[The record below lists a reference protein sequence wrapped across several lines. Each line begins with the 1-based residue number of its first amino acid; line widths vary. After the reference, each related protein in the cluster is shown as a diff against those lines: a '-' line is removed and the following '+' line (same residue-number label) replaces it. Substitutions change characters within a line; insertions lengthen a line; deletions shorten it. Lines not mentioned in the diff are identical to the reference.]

1 MSSSVEA
8 KINKKITHEV
18 NNFKE
23 ELKTVILSFEND
35 SDKRMILETLNNLKF
50 SGITSDDLKKRKR
63 VKNVVPYFDR
73 CLGKKSDGSQCTRR
87 RKEGKELC
95 GTHSKGIPYGK
106 VNDNVETVKKIT
118 VFAKEI
124 RGIVYYIDE
133 EGNVYDTEDVYQNKN
148 NPKIIAKYSIVKKK
162 DENEEEYEEYSIIKK

>member
-8 KINKKITHEV
+8 KLNKKIIRELDY
-18 NNFKE
+18 FKE
-23 ELKTVILSFEND
+23 ELKNVICSFENE
-35 SDKRMILETLNNLKF
+35 SDKTSMLEAVNNLKF

-87 RKEGKELC
+87 RKDGKELC

-106 VNDNVETVKKIT
+106 VNDTVETVKKIT

-148 NPKIIAKYSIVKKK
+148 NPKIIAKYSIVKKE
-162 DENEEEYEEYSIIKK
+162 DGQDEYSIEKR

>member
-8 KINKKITHEV
+8 KINKKIIHEFDI
-18 NNFKE
+18 FKE
-23 ELKTVILSFEND
+23 ELKNVILSFENEN
-35 SDKRMILETLNNLKF
+35 DKTMILETLNNLKF

-73 CLGKKSDGSQCTRR
+73 CLGKKSDESQCTRR

-106 VNDNVETVKKIT
+106 VNDNVEAVKKVI
-118 VFAKEI
+118 VYPKEI
-124 RGIVYYIDE
+124 RGIVYFIDD

-162 DENEEEYEEYSIIKK
+162 DENKEEYEEYSIIKK

>member
-1 MSSSVEA
+1 MSSSIEA
-8 KINKKITHEV
+8 KLNKKIIRELDY
-18 NNFKE
+18 FKE
-23 ELKTVILSFEND
+23 ELKNVICSFENE
-35 SDKRMILETLNNLKF
+35 SDKTSMLEAVNNLKF

-87 RKEGKELC
+87 RKDGKELC
-95 GTHSKGIPYGK
+95 GTHLKGIPYGK
-106 VNDNVETVKKIT
+106 VNDVVETVKKIT

-148 NPKIIAKYSIVKKK
+148 NPKIIAKYSIVKK
-162 DENEEEYEEYSIIKK
+162 DNSEEEYSIIKK

>member
-8 KINKKITHEV
+8 KLNKKIIRELDY
-18 NNFKE
+18 FKE
-23 ELKTVILSFEND
+23 ELKNVICSFENE
-35 SDKRMILETLNNLKF
+35 SDKTSMLEAVNNLKF

-87 RKEGKELC
+87 RKDGKELC
-95 GTHSKGIPYGK
+95 GTHLKGIPYGK
-106 VNDNVETVKKIT
+106 VNDVVETVKKIT

-148 NPKIIAKYSIVKKK
+148 NPKIIAKYSIVKK
-162 DENEEEYEEYSIIKK
+162 DNSEEEYSIIKK